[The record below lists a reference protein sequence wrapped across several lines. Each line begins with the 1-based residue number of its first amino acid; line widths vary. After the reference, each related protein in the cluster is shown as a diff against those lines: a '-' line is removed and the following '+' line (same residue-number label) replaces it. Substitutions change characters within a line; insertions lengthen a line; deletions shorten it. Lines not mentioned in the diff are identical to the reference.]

1 MNIAKA
7 VNRKMDRIPPGRIFG
22 YEAFP
27 EYRDAPDAVLRAVCR
42 RVDSGGLKRLRRGR
56 FYKVTQGILGEI
68 PPGDAELLKDA
79 LYFNGRRIG
88 YITGPALYNRMG
100 LTTQSPK
107 TITIASRRAPQTKD
121 FGTIRIKFVPSRAPV
136 SDSTIEL
143 QEILDA
149 LRDARNVPDASV
161 ETVINALAN
170 CLTKLGSDELRKLQ
184 KLAVE
189 YYNAGTRALLGL
201 LMSTNEQPVLPMLR
215 DSINP
220 STRFSLGVK
229 PAEWPQARAWNIR

>member
-1 MNIAKA
+1 MNIATA
-7 VNRKMDRIPPGRIFG
+7 VNRKIDRIPAGRIFG

-27 EYRDAPDAVLRAVCR
+27 EFRDAPDAVLRAVCR
-42 RVDSGGLKRLRRGR
+42 RVDSGSLKRLRRGR
-56 FYKVTQGILGEI
+56 FYKAGQGILGEI

-79 LYFNGRRIG
+79 LYLNGRRDG

-107 TITIASRRAPQTKD
+107 TITIASGRAPQTKD

-136 SDSTIEL
+136 SNSTIEM

-149 LRDARNVPDASV
+149 LRAARNVPDASV
-161 ETVINALAN
+161 GTVMNALTN
-170 CLTKLGSDELRKLQ
+170 RLTRLSSGELRKLQ

-201 LMSTNEQPVLPMLR
+201 LMTTNEQPVLPMLR

-220 STRFSLGVK
+220 SSRFSFGLE
-229 PAEWPQARAWNIR
+229 PNEWPQARAWNVR

>member
-1 MNIAKA
+1 MNIAAA
-7 VNRKMDRIPPGRIFG
+7 VNRKIDRIPTGKIFG
-22 YEAFP
+22 YEEFP
-27 EYRDAPDAVLRAVCR
+27 EYRDSPDAVLRAVCR
-42 RVDSGGLKRLRRGR
+42 LVDRGGLRRLRRGR
-56 FYKVTQGILGEI
+56 FYKAGRGILGEM
-68 PPGDAELLKDA
+68 PPGDAELLEDA
-79 LYFNGRRIG
+79 LYRNGRRIG
-88 YITGPALYNRMG
+88 YVTGPALYNRMG

-107 TITIASRRAPQTKD
+107 TITIASKRVPQTND

-161 ETVINALAN
+161 ETVINALADR
-170 CLTKLGSDELRKLQ
+170 LTKLGVAELRKLQ

-201 LMSTNEQPVLPMLR
+201 LISTNEQPVLPMLR

-220 STRFSLGVK
+220 TTRFSISIK
-229 PAEWPQARAWNIR
+229 PDEWPQARDWNIR

>member
-1 MNIAKA
+1 MNIATA
-7 VNRKMDRIPPGRIFG
+7 VNRKIDRIPQGRIFG

-42 RVDSGGLKRLRRGR
+42 RVDSGSLKRLQRGR
-56 FYKVTQGILGEI
+56 FYKAGQGILGEI
-68 PPGDAELLKDA
+68 SPGDTELLKDA
-79 LYFNGRRIG
+79 LYRNGRRIG

-121 FGTIRIKFVPSRAPV
+121 LGTIRIKFVPSRAPI

-149 LRDARNVPDASV
+149 LREARSVPDASV
-161 ETVINALAN
+161 GTVLNALAN
-170 CLTKLGSDELRKLQ
+170 HMTKLGPAELRKLQ
-184 KLAVE
+184 QLAVK

-201 LMSTNEQPVLPMLR
+201 LMSTNEQPVLPALK

-220 STRFSLGVK
+220 STRFSIGIK
-229 PAEWPQARAWNIR
+229 PDEWPQARDWNIR

>member
-7 VNRKMDRIPPGRIFG
+7 VNRKIDRIPPRRIFG

-42 RVDSGGLKRLRRGR
+42 RVDNGSLKRLRRGR
-56 FYKVTQGILGEI
+56 FYKAGQGILGEL

-79 LYFNGRRIG
+79 LYRNGRRIG
-88 YITGPALYNRMG
+88 YVTGPALFNRMG

-107 TITIASRRAPQTKD
+107 TITIASCRAPQTKD

-136 SDSTIEL
+136 RDSTIEL
-143 QEILDA
+143 QEILDV

-161 ETVINALAN
+161 GTVINVLAN
-170 CLTKLGSDELRKLQ
+170 RLTKLGSAELRNLQ
-184 KLAVE
+184 KLAVK

-201 LMSTNEQPVLPMLR
+201 LVSTNEQPVLPELR

-220 STRFSLGVK
+220 ATRFSLGIK
-229 PAEWPQARAWNIR
+229 PDEWSRARAWNIQ

>member
-7 VNRKMDRIPPGRIFG
+7 VNRKIDRIPPGRIFG

-42 RVDSGGLKRLRRGR
+42 RVGSGNVKRLRRGR
-56 FYKVTQGILGEI
+56 FYKAGRGILGEM

-79 LYFNGRRIG
+79 LYRNGRRIG
-88 YITGPALYNRMG
+88 YITGSALYNRMG

-107 TITIASRRAPQTKD
+107 TITIASERAPQTKD

-136 SDSTIEL
+136 SDSTTEL

-149 LRDARNVPDASV
+149 LRDARNMPGAGVGAV
-161 ETVINALAN
+161 LNALASR
-170 CLTKLGSDELRKLQ
+170 LKKLGSTELRKLQ
-184 KLAVE
+184 KLAVK

-201 LMSTNEQPVLPMLR
+201 LISTNEQPVLPALR
-215 DSINP
+215 NSINP
-220 STRFSLGVK
+220 STRFSFGIK
-229 PAEWPQARAWNIR
+229 PDEWPQARAWNIR

>member
-1 MNIAKA
+1 MNIATA
-7 VNRKMDRIPPGRIFG
+7 VNRKIDRIPKGRIFG

-42 RVDSGGLKRLRRGR
+42 RVDSGSLRRLRRGR
-56 FYKVTQGILGEI
+56 FYKAGEGILGEM

-79 LYFNGRRIG
+79 LYRKGRRIG

-107 TITIASRRAPQTKD
+107 TITIASERAPQTND

-161 ETVINALAN
+161 GTVINALSN
-170 CLTKLGSDELRKLQ
+170 RLTKLGSTELRKLQ
-184 KLAVE
+184 QLAVE
-189 YYNAGTRALLGL
+189 YYNAGTRALLGF
-201 LMSTNEQPVLPMLR
+201 LMSTNEQPVLPILK

-220 STRFSLGVK
+220 STRFSIGIK
-229 PAEWPQARAWNIR
+229 PDEWPQARAWNIR